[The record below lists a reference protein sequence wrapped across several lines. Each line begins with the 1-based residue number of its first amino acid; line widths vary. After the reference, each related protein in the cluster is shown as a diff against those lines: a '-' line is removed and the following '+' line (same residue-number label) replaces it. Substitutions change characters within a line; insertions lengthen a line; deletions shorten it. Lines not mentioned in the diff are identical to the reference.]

1 MIRIAG
7 AKDPPVLMN
16 PRDLYEREKKREERH
31 SHWQFM
37 NPRDLYEREKKREE
51 RQSHWQFMNPR
62 DLYVPWGIST
72 TSSSPCTTP

>member
-7 AKDPPVLMN
+7 AKDPPVL
-16 PRDLYEREKKREERH
+16 
-31 SHWQFM
+31 M